1 VYFILVPQLKN
12 YFAGDRL
19 FDQLMALQG
28 KTYRELEG
36 RRTQRVEFDG
46 QGYFIKQHYGIGWKE
61 IFKNLFQGRLPVLS
75 AKNEWLA
82 LQRLPALDVA
92 TMQLAGFG
100 SRGFNP
106 ARRQSFLMTAEL
118 TDVCSLEDFCKNWH
132 KQPPPVTLKWALI
145 KEVARIAQVLH
156 SNGMNHRDFYIC
168 HFLLDEASIANWTN
182 VRGQLKLFLIDLHR
196 AQIRSETPQRWI
208 IKDLA
213 GLFFSSKDIGLT
225 SRDLLRFIREYR
237 KCPWRETLF
246 GERTFWKKVK
256 QRGERTYQQHEK

>member
-1 VYFILVPQLKN
+1 VYFSLVPQLKN
-12 YFAGDRL
+12 FFDGDKL

-28 KTYRELEG
+28 KIYRELEG
-36 RRTQRVEFDG
+36 RRTQRIELNG
-46 QGYFIKQHYGIGWKE
+46 QGYFLKQHFGIGWKE
-61 IFKNLFQGRLPVLS
+61 IFKNLLQGRLPVLS

-82 LQRLPALDVA
+82 LQRLPALNVA

-100 SRGFNP
+100 SRGLNP

-132 KQPPPVTLKWALI
+132 TQPPPVMLKRALI
-145 KEVARIAQVLH
+145 KEVARIARVLH
-156 SNGMNHRDFYIC
+156 SNGINHRDFYIC
-168 HFLLDEASIANWTN
+168 HFLLAESSIVN
-182 VRGQLKLFLIDLHR
+182 GPLKLFLIDLHR
-196 AQIRSETPQRWI
+196 AQIRNETPQRWI

-237 KCPWRETLF
+237 MCPWRETLF
-246 GERTFWKKVK
+246 SEQTFWKKVK
-256 QRGERTYQQHEK
+256 QRGDRTYQQHEK